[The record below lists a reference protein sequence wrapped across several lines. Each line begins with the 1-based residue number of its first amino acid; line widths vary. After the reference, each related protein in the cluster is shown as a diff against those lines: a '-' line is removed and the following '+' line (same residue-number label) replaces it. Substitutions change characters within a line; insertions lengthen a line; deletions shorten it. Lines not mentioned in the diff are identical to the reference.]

1 MTEQNE
7 IRKPRLEILTMPGS
21 ESYDLLDSGNG
32 RKLERYGDHVLIR
45 EGMLTLATQE
55 IAEPHE
61 DVVESTEDLG
71 EIMLIMR
78 LGGRHMQWGAD
89 PNIMATYQE

>member
-45 EGMLTLATQE
+45 PEAEAIWKPALPDNEWKKADAEFTPSPEKRWALDLLSPDSPPLA
-55 IAEPHE
+55 
-61 DVVESTEDLG
+61 V
-71 EIMLIMR
+71 
-78 LGGRHMQWGAD
+78 
-89 PNIMATYQE
+89 